1 MGPQIQLV
9 GVQHIYFAFHVEWM
23 DPSIEQWRFTLRC
36 WDGMSPWNNIKRK
49 FCTHAKSLQH
59 KQYVLNLQAYEK
71 RAAFGVQPSLG
82 GQLGGQTMHHAST
95 VTGNLKLEN
104 CKQPAWLL
112 L

>member
-9 GVQHIYFAFHVEWM
+9 GVQHIYFFAFHVEWM
-23 DPSIEQWRFTLRC
+23 DPSIEQWRFTLCC

-71 RAAFGVQPSLG
+71 RAAFGVQPSLDDVYEFWN
-82 GQLGGQTMHHAST
+82 LQTKVPELTGRST
-95 VTGNLKLEN
+95 SIFQN
-104 CKQPAWLL
+104 
-112 L
+112 